1 MTPTT
6 PVTNP
11 FADLRYSW
19 AAPTAQRLFGA
30 TKVDANTPI
39 SDLPTLARA
48 LGGEIRGN
56 QILAPG
62 PGHSAVDRS
71 LAVKLDPAAPDGFF
85 VHSFANDDLGVC
97 RDYVREKCGLP
108 AFKSNSRSRATRSE
122 LDALFAS
129 ACAETRDRKIGR
141 HRATYQYT
149 DETGELLYEVLRYEP
164 KTFRQRRPDG
174 NGGWIWQLGDV
185 RRVPYRLPRL
195 LQYPDATTFV
205 CEGEKDVGAVAALN
219 LCATTVA
226 GGKWTDDCVKA
237 LAGRDIIILEDADA
251 AGRKKA
257 LAAAHALH
265 GSTATIRIV
274 RLPGLT
280 GDPFNK
286 DASDWLD
293 ADSRNAGK
301 LVDVCFD
308 VPIWE
313 PPNPENRTE
322 ETAENTSAE
331 SEDGTA
337 TEPAIEGK
345 TEVKGAPLTFIRL
358 IDWHNRPVPE
368 REWVV
373 LNRVPLKNVTLL
385 SGEGSVGKTILSL
398 QLCVATVLARDWI
411 GAMPN
416 PGPVVAICCE
426 DDADELHR
434 RLDAIVRHY
443 GASFADLAD
452 LHILSLAGRDALL
465 TTPRR
470 DGLMTPT
477 KLFARVTEAAATI
490 KPRLILLDNSADVFG
505 GNENDRAQVRQFI
518 GMLRGLAMTAD
529 AGLLLTSH
537 PSLTG
542 IATGTGLS
550 GSTAWNASV
559 RSRLYLKRAT
569 TAKDEEP
576 DPNLRVL
583 EVMKNNYGPVG
594 ETMMLRWK
602 DGLFLP
608 TPTLGSFEKLGREQK
623 VDELFLMLLNRWNEQ
638 GRNVSEKHKANSYAP
653 GRFAEEPEAK
663 ADHVSKRE
671 LAEGME
677 RLFRANRIRS
687 EPYGPPSR
695 DWSRLV
701 RT

>member
-1 MTPTT
+1 M
-6 PVTNP
+6 
-11 FADLRYSW
+11 A
-19 AAPTAQRLFGA
+19 
-30 TKVDANTPI
+30 
-39 SDLPTLARA
+39 
-48 LGGEIRGN
+48 IR
-56 QILAPG
+56 
-62 PGHSAVDRS
+62 
-71 LAVKLDPAAPDGFF
+71 
-85 VHSFANDDLGVC
+85 
-97 RDYVREKCGLP
+97 
-108 AFKSNSRSRATRSE
+108 
-122 LDALFAS
+122 
-129 ACAETRDRKIGR
+129 
-141 HRATYQYT
+141 
-149 DETGELLYEVLRYEP
+149 
-164 KTFRQRRPDG
+164 RRPT
-174 NGGWIWQLGDV
+174 
-185 RRVPYRLPRL
+185 RPYRLPEL
-195 LQYPDATTFV
+195 LQYPDATTFI
-205 CEGEKDVGAVAALN
+205 CEGEKDAGAVAALN

-265 GSTATIRIV
+265 GSAATIRIV

-313 PPNPENRTE
+313 PSNPENGTE
-322 ETAENTSAE
+322 EAAENTSAE

-337 TEPAIEGK
+337 TEPGIEGK
-345 TEVKGAPLTFIRL
+345 TEVKEAPLSFIRL

-373 LNRVPLKNVTLL
+373 VNRVPLKNVTLL

-411 GAMPN
+411 GAMPD

-443 GASFADLAD
+443 GVSFADLAD
-452 LHILSLAGRDALL
+452 LHVLCLAGQDALL
-465 TTPRR
+465 TTARR

-477 KLFARVTEAAATI
+477 KLFTRVTDAAATI

-505 GNENDRAQVRQFI
+505 GDENDRAQVRQFI
-518 GMLRGLAMTAD
+518 GMLRGLAMAAN

-542 IATGTGLS
+542 IATGTGQARDSEGRRTRPEPAHPRGYEEQLWPRRRDHHDAME
-550 GSTAWNASV
+550 GRPVPAGPNAGKP
-559 RSRLYLKRAT
+559 RETRAR
-569 TAKDEEP
+569 AEGRRAVPDIAEP
-576 DPNLRVL
+576 LERAGPQRQREAQGQQLRA
-583 EVMKNNYGPVG
+583 GP
-594 ETMMLRWK
+594 LRR
-602 DGLFLP
+602 G
-608 TPTLGSFEKLGREQK
+608 TRG
-623 VDELFLMLLNRWNEQ
+623 Q
-638 GRNVSEKHKANSYAP
+638 GRP
-653 GRFAEEPEAK
+653 RQ
-663 ADHVSKRE
+663 
-671 LAEGME
+671 
-677 RLFRANRIRS
+677 
-687 EPYGPPSR
+687 
-695 DWSRLV
+695 
-701 RT
+701 

>member
-56 QILAPG
+56 QILG

-141 HRATYQYT
+141 HRATYQYM
-149 DETGELLYEVLRYEP
+149 DETSVLLYEVLRYEP

-185 RRVPYRLPRL
+185 RRVPYRLPEL

-205 CEGEKDVGAVAALN
+205 CEGEKDAGAVAALN

-251 AGRKKA
+251 AGCKKA

-265 GSTATIRIV
+265 GSAATIRIV

-286 DASDWLD
+286 DASDWLN

>member
-1 MTPTT
+1 M
-6 PVTNP
+6 
-11 FADLRYSW
+11 
-19 AAPTAQRLFGA
+19 
-30 TKVDANTPI
+30 NTPLP
-39 SDLPTLARA
+39 DLPGLARV

-62 PGHSAVDRS
+62 PGHKPVDRS
-71 LAVKLDPAAPDGFF
+71 MSVKLDPAAPDGFL
-85 VHSFANDDLGVC
+85 VHSFAKDDLGAC
-97 RDYVREKCGLP
+97 RDYVREKCGQP
-108 AFKSNSRSRATRSE
+108 AFKSKGRPRATRSE

-129 ACAETRDRKIGR
+129 ACAETRERKIGR

-149 DETGELLYEVLRYEP
+149 DETGVLLYEVLRYEP

-174 NGGWIWQLGDV
+174 NCGWIWQLGDV
-185 RRVPYRLPRL
+185 RRVPYGLPEL

-205 CEGEKDVGAVAALN
+205 CEGEKDADAVAALN

-237 LAGRDIIILEDADA
+237 LADRDIIILEDADA

-265 GSTATIRIV
+265 GSAATIRIV

-286 DASDWLD
+286 DVSDWLD
-293 ADSRNAGK
+293 ADSRNARR

-313 PPNPENRTE
+313 PPNPENGTE
-322 ETAENTSAE
+322 ETTAE
-331 SEDGTA
+331 SEDATA
-337 TEPAIEGK
+337 TEQAIEAK
-345 TEVKGAPLTFIRL
+345 TEVKEAPLTFIRL
-358 IDWHNRPVPE
+358 TDWHDRPVPE
-368 REWVV
+368 RKWAV
-373 LNRVPLKNVTLL
+373 LNRVPLHNVTLL

-411 GAMPN
+411 SAMPD

-443 GASFADLAD
+443 GASFADLVD
-452 LHILSLAGRDALL
+452 LYVLSLAGRDALL
-465 TTPRR
+465 AAPRR

-477 KLFARVTEAAATI
+477 KLFARVTDAAATI

-518 GMLRGLAMTAD
+518 GMLRGLAMA
-529 AGLLLTSH
+529 AGAGVLLTSH

-542 IATGTGLS
+542 IASGTGLS

-594 ETMMLRWK
+594 ETITLRWT

-608 TPTLGSFEKLGREQK
+608 VAAPGSLEKLAREQK
-623 VDELFLMLLNRWNEQ
+623 VDELFLRLLGRWNEQ
-638 GRNVSEKHKANSYAP
+638 GRNVSDKPKANGYAP
-653 GRFAEEPEAK
+653 GSFANEPEAQ
-663 ADHVSKRE
+663 AAQASKRE
-671 LAEGME
+671 LAEAME
-677 RLFRANRIRS
+677 RLFRAKKIRS
-687 EPYGPPSR
+687 EPYGAPSR
-695 DWSRLV
+695 GWSRLMLV
-701 RT
+701 

>member
-1 MTPTT
+1 M
-6 PVTNP
+6 
-11 FADLRYSW
+11 
-19 AAPTAQRLFGA
+19 
-30 TKVDANTPI
+30 DANIPI
-39 SDLPTLARA
+39 SELPTLARA

-56 QILAPG
+56 QVLAPG

-71 LAVKLDPAAPDGFF
+71 LAIKLDPTAPGGF
-85 VHSFANDDLGVC
+85 VIHSFANDDLGAC

-108 AFKSNSRSRATRSE
+108 AFKSNRRSRATRSE

-129 ACAETRDRKIGR
+129 ACAETRDRKIHR

-149 DETGELLYEVLRYEP
+149 DETGVLLYEVLRYEP

-174 NGGWIWQLGDV
+174 NGGWILQLGDV
-185 RRVPYRLPRL
+185 RRVPYRLPEL
-195 LQYPDATTFV
+195 LQYPDATTFI
-205 CEGEKDVGAVAALN
+205 CEGEKDAGAVAALN

-265 GSTATIRIV
+265 GSAATIRIV

-313 PPNPENRTE
+313 PSNPENGTE
-322 ETAENTSAE
+322 EAAENTSAE

-337 TEPAIEGK
+337 TEPGIEGK
-345 TEVKGAPLTFIRL
+345 TEVKEAPITFIRL

-411 GAMPN
+411 GAMPD

-443 GASFADLAD
+443 GVSFADLAD
-452 LHILSLAGRDALL
+452 LHVLCLAGQDALL
-465 TTPRR
+465 TTARR

-477 KLFARVTEAAATI
+477 KLFTRVTDAAATI

-505 GNENDRAQVRQFI
+505 GDENDRAQVRQFI
-518 GMLRGLAMTAD
+518 GMLRGLAMAAN

-569 TAKDEEP
+569 AKDEEP
-576 DPNLRVL
+576 DPNLRIL

-594 ETMMLRWK
+594 ETITMQWK

-608 TPTLGSFEKLGREQK
+608 APTLGSLEKLGREQK
-623 VDELFLMLLNRWNEQ
+623 VDELFVILLNRWNEQ

-677 RLFRANRIRS
+677 RLFRADRIRS
-687 EPYGPPSR
+687 EPYGSPSR
-695 DWSRLV
+695 GWSRLT

>member
-1 MTPTT
+1 M
-6 PVTNP
+6 
-11 FADLRYSW
+11 
-19 AAPTAQRLFGA
+19 
-30 TKVDANTPI
+30 DANTPI

-48 LGGEIRGN
+48 LAGEIRGN

-71 LAVKLDPAAPDGFF
+71 LAVKPDDAAPDGFL
-85 VHSFANDDLGVC
+85 VHSFADDDPIRC
-97 RDYVREKCGLP
+97 RDYVRERCGLP
-108 AFKSNSRSRATRSE
+108 AFQKANGRPRATRGE
-122 LDALFAS
+122 IDALFAS
-129 ACAETRDRKIGR
+129 AVTETREKKANVVYRYDYR
-141 HRATYQYT
+141 
-149 DETGELLYEVLRYEP
+149 DENGELLYQVERLEP
-164 KTFRQRRPDG
+164 KSFRQRRPDG
-174 NGGWIWQLGDV
+174 RGGWIWQLGNV
-185 RRVPYRLPRL
+185 RRVPYRLPEL
-195 LQYPDATTFV
+195 LQYPDGTTFV
-205 CEGEKDVGAVAALN
+205 CEGEKDADAVAALS

-265 GSTATIRIV
+265 GSAATIRIA

-286 DASDWLD
+286 DVSDWLD
-293 ADSRNAGK
+293 ADSRNAGR

-313 PPNPENRTE
+313 PPNPEDGTE
-322 ETAENTSAE
+322 ETTENTTAE
-331 SEDGTA
+331 SEDATA
-337 TEPAIEGK
+337 TKSAIQAK
-345 TEVKGAPLTFIRL
+345 TEVKEAPLTFIRL
-358 IDWHNRPVPE
+358 TDWHDRPVPE
-368 REWVV
+368 REWAV
-373 LNRVPLKNVTLL
+373 LNRVPLNNVTLL

-411 GAMPN
+411 SAMPD

-452 LHILSLAGRDALL
+452 LHVLSLAGRDALL
-465 TTPRR
+465 ATPRR
-470 DGLMTPT
+470 EGLLEAT
-477 KLFARVTEAAATI
+477 KLLARIRQAACDI
-490 KPRLILLDNSADVFG
+490 KPKLILLDNSADVFG

-518 GMLRGLAMTAD
+518 GLLRGLAMTAN
-529 AGLLLTSH
+529 AGVLLTSH

-542 IATGTGLS
+542 ISSGTGLA

-559 RSRLYLKRAT
+559 RSRLYLKRAI
-569 TAKDEEP
+569 TAKGEEA

-594 ETMMLRWK
+594 ETVTLRWK

-608 TPTLGSFEKLGREQK
+608 VAAPGSLEKLAREQK
-623 VDELFLMLLNRWNEQ
+623 VDELFLTLLDRWNGQ
-638 GRNVSEKHKANSYAP
+638 GRNLSHKNTANAYAP
-653 GRFAEEPEAK
+653 SRLAGEPDAK
-663 ADHVSKRE
+663 TDKVSKRE
-671 LAEGME
+671 LADAME
-677 RLFRANRIRS
+677 RLFRSGKIHVVSYGLPSKGWTRIERK
-687 EPYGPPSR
+687 
-695 DWSRLV
+695 
-701 RT
+701 

>member
-1 MTPTT
+1 M
-6 PVTNP
+6 
-11 FADLRYSW
+11 
-19 AAPTAQRLFGA
+19 
-30 TKVDANTPI
+30 NTPLP
-39 SDLPTLARA
+39 DLAGLARV
-48 LGGEIRGN
+48 LGGEVQGN

-62 PGHSAVDRS
+62 PGHRAIDRS
-71 LAVKLDPAAPDGFF
+71 MSVKLDPAAPDGFL
-85 VHSFANDDLGVC
+85 VHSFANDDPVAC
-97 RDYVREKCGLP
+97 RDYIREKCGIP
-108 AFKSNSRSRATRSE
+108 AFKPNGRPRATRSE

-129 ACAETRDRKIGR
+129 ACSETRERKIGR
-141 HRATYQYT
+141 HVVTYQYT
-149 DETGELLYEVLRYEP
+149 DKTGVLLYEVLRYEP

-185 RRVPYRLPRL
+185 RRVPYRLPEL

-205 CEGEKDVGAVAALN
+205 CEGEKDADAVAALN

-257 LAAAHALH
+257 LAAAHGLH
-265 GSTATIRIV
+265 GSAATIRIV

-280 GDPFNK
+280 GEPFNK
-286 DASDWLD
+286 DVSDWLD
-293 ADSRNAGK
+293 ADSRNVGK

-313 PPNPENRTE
+313 PPNPENGTE
-322 ETAENTSAE
+322 ETTENTTAE
-331 SEDGTA
+331 SEDATA
-337 TEPAIEGK
+337 TEPAIEAK
-345 TEVKGAPLTFIRL
+345 TEVKEAPLTFIRL
-358 IDWHNRPVPE
+358 TDWHDQPMPE
-368 REWVV
+368 RKWVV
-373 LNRVPLKNVTLL
+373 LNRVPLNSVTLL

-411 GAMPN
+411 SAMPD

-443 GASFADLAD
+443 GASFADLVD
-452 LHILSLAGRDALL
+452 LYVLSLAGRDTLL
-465 TTPRR
+465 ATPRR
-470 DGLMTPT
+470 DGLIMPT
-477 KLFARVTEAAATI
+477 KLFARVRDAATTI

-518 GMLRGLAMTAD
+518 GMLRGLAMAAN

-583 EVMKNNYGPVG
+583 EVMKSNYGPVG

-608 TPTLGSFEKLGREQK
+608 TPAAGGLEKLAREHK
-623 VDELFLMLLNRWNEQ
+623 VDELFLMLLNCWNEQ

-687 EPYGPPSR
+687 ESYGPPSR